1 MIFFINYI
9 LLGTNNN
16 IESIF
21 DIFNHSLGININNNI
36 IKVKIEIVKLKEL
49 DKVKSDFK

>member
-1 MIFFINYI
+1 M
-9 LLGTNNN
+9 LGTKSN

-21 DIFNHSLGININNNI
+21 DIFNHSLGININNSI
-36 IKVKIEIVKLKEL
+36 IKVKIETVKLKEL

>member
-1 MIFFINYI
+1 VI
-9 LLGTNNN
+9 GTKSN

-21 DIFNHSLGININNNI
+21 DIFNHSLGMNINNSI

-49 DKVKSDFK
+49 DKVKPEFK